1 MTKKSVK
8 KAKSAKLPTKK
19 VGSFSLI
26 KIKRLKTKKTTKL
39 VITLSLPRIQS
50 KKKKATKKYVS
61 AQQFYSKSVSVILIT
76 MSVLGFAYTVNALYN
91 PAKPKAVDVSRV
103 AQQLPTAATAKS
115 LASSVPLSLEIPA
128 ISLTAP
134 ISGVGQN
141 SDGSMEV
148 PSDPNM
154 TGWYTLAPTPGEI
167 GPAIIVGHVDSLNG
181 PAIFWNLNKLKPG
194 DLVNVKR
201 QDGSTATFKVDKQEV
216 FQQDNFPTDQV
227 YGNIEHAG
235 LRLITCSGEF
245 NQFTRHY
252 SHNIVVYATL
262 VI

>member
-115 LASSVPLSLEIPA
+115 LASSVPFQRL
-128 ISLTAP
+128 
-134 ISGVGQN
+134 
-141 SDGSMEV
+141 
-148 PSDPNM
+148 
-154 TGWYTLAPTPGEI
+154 LAPART
-167 GPAIIVGHVDSLNG
+167 
-181 PAIFWNLNKLKPG
+181 
-194 DLVNVKR
+194 
-201 QDGSTATFKVDKQEV
+201 
-216 FQQDNFPTDQV
+216 
-227 YGNIEHAG
+227 G
-235 LRLITCSGEF
+235 LRRQSGA
-245 NQFTRHY
+245 R
-252 SHNIVVYATL
+252 AR
-262 VI
+262 